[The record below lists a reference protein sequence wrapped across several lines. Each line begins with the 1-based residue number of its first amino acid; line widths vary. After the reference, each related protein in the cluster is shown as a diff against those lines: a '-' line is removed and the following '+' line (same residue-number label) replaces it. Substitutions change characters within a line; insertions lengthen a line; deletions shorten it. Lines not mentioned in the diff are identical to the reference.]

1 MGRPA
6 ALFQENNRQG
16 NAASLMHQARHDKQ
30 IPALFTRAA
39 DNAIVSATRNLLLPI
54 KKRYPENAMS
64 KLDTL
69 LAQAGSRW
77 DEKTGAISMPVYH
90 SSTFRHPGLGQS
102 TGYDYSRTANP
113 TRGVLEQTLAR
124 AEGGEAAQAFTFAS
138 GLAAID
144 AVARLFKTGDRILVT
159 EDVYGGTF
167 RLFEKIFRPYGIE
180 AVYVNTADQAAV
192 QQALNSNIA
201 AVFLEVPSNPLLNVA
216 DICAITDL
224 ARSKGA
230 LTIVDNTFLTFCR
243 QRPLELGAD
252 IVVYSATKYLGG
264 HDDVVAG
271 VAITAKPELA
281 EKIGFVQNAAGA
293 ILGPQD
299 AWLLLRGLK
308 TLPLRLAKQEYNAR
322 VLAQWLSRHER
333 VSKVYYPG
341 LSHHPGH
348 DLLKRQAS
356 GFGAMLS
363 FEVADANRIPA
374 ILAGVRVFMFAE
386 SLGGVESLI
395 TFPSVQ
401 THADIAPEVRERLGI
416 NDRLLRLSI
425 GIEDAEDLRQDLEQV
440 L

>member
-1 MGRPA
+1 M
-6 ALFQENNRQG
+6 
-16 NAASLMHQARHDKQ
+16 
-30 IPALFTRAA
+30 T
-39 DNAIVSATRNLLLPI
+39 
-54 KKRYPENAMS
+54 

-113 TRGVLEQTLAR
+113 TRGALEQTLAQ
-124 AEGGEAAQAFTFAS
+124 AEGGGAARAFAFAS

-144 AVARLFKTGDRILVT
+144 AVTRLFKPGDRILVT

-167 RLFEKIFRPYGIE
+167 RLFEKIFKPYGIE
-180 AVYVNTADQAAV
+180 AMYVNTADPAAV
-192 QQALNSNIA
+192 TQALDADIA

-216 DICAITDL
+216 DIRAIAEIAD
-224 ARSKGA
+224 RKGT

-281 EKIGFVQNAAGA
+281 EKISFVQNAAGA

-308 TLPLRLAKQEYNAR
+308 TLPLRLEKQERNACA
-322 VLAQWLSRHER
+322 LAQWLARHER

-341 LSHHPGH
+341 LANHPGH
-348 DLLKRQAS
+348 KLCMRQAS
-356 GFGAMLS
+356 GFGAMLA
-363 FEVADANRIPA
+363 FEVCDPARIPD
-374 ILAGVRVFMFAE
+374 ILTGVRVFMFAE

-425 GIEDAEDLRQDLEQV
+425 GIEDGEDLLQDLEQV